1 MRKLQSFIFPT
12 SVSFVALIALLW
24 LTAKPLSGQTDAP
37 LDKGGPFFNVKAYG
51 ATGNGTT
58 DDTASIQRAVDAA
71 LSAGGGIVY
80 LPAGRYLLKGT
91 VAISRMDLV
100 SLVGAGMG
108 TNLLV
113 DSNLGISLGSTSLL
127 LGGAHGY
134 HSGRIEGMHIACSNL
149 SKSIAVQMTDMVA
162 DPQLKDLMVTRCDQ
176 AFDIVNEK
184 YWNER
189 LIATNVTDDTNN
201 HMFHLDQNPKNHWD
215 SFGYAIYD
223 GIFVNKAPGQDVFYM
238 TGGGNLYNSKVVI
251 KGNFDLNAT
260 GASVFNLEGKA
271 GEPCPGA
278 IDNTVDVAVEGG
290 AYSILKSNS
299 NGCKSGLWGSAFFR
313 GTGLVVAMGKPV
325 PGGGI
330 DSITNASG
338 GSIFAAAFTA
348 SNSTADAVS
357 ARGVIPNTP
366 CFVQATNAI
375 AAAAMNG
382 TYVSSTD
389 WGKVMVAHPAKA
401 AGGTF
406 QVWCAAQSQ

>member
-1 MRKLQSFIFPT
+1 M
-12 SVSFVALIALLW
+12 ALIALFW
-24 LTAKPLSGQTDAP
+24 LTGSQLRGQTDAS
-37 LDKGGPFFNVKAYG
+37 LDKGGTVFNVKAYG
-51 ATGNGTT
+51 ATGSGAT
-58 DDTASIQRAVDAA
+58 DDTASIQKAIDAA
-71 LSAGGGIVY
+71 LAAGGGVVY

-91 VAISRMDLV
+91 ITNSRIDLV

-113 DSNLGISLGSTSLL
+113 DSNLGISLGTTSLL
-127 LGGAHGY
+127 LGGARGY
-134 HSGRIEGMHIACSNL
+134 HSGRIQGMHISCSNL
-149 SKSIAVQMTDMVA
+149 SKSIAVQMTDMIA
-162 DPQLKDLMVTRCDQ
+162 APQLRDLTVTRCDQ
-176 AFDIVNEK
+176 AFDIVNQK

-201 HMFHLDQNPKNHWD
+201 HLFHLDQNPKNHWD

-223 GIFVNKAPGQDVFYM
+223 GIFVNKGAGQDVFYM
-238 TGGGNLYNSKVVI
+238 TGGGNLYNSKLVI
-251 KGNFDLNAT
+251 KGNFDLNAA
-260 GASVFNLEGKA
+260 GASVFNLEGSP

-290 AYSILKSNS
+290 SYSILKSNS
-299 NGCKSGLWGSAFFR
+299 NGCKGGLWGSAFFR

-325 PGGGI
+325 AGSI
-330 DSITNASG
+330 DSITNSSG
-338 GSIFAAAFTA
+338 GSVFAATFTA
-348 SNSTADAVS
+348 SSSIADSVS
-357 ARGVIPNTP
+357 ARGVVPNTP

-389 WGKVMVAHPAKA
+389 WGKIMVTHPARA

-406 QVWCAAQSQ
+406 QVWCTAQ